1 MDTNKTTHTRDF
13 KGIWIPKE
21 IWLATDLTTFEKLLL
36 AEIDSLSTEDNC
48 FASNEYFANFFDCQP
63 NTITRG
69 ISKLK
74 ELGYVSEVGFDGR
87 KRYLKSN
94 LKVVVDKK

>member
-1 MDTNKTTHTRDF
+1 MSRDF

-21 IWLATDLTTFEKLLL
+21 IWLATDISYFEKLLW

-48 FASNEYFANFFDCQP
+48 FASNDYFAEFFQCRVE
-63 NTITRG
+63 TVSRG

-74 ELGYVSEVGFDGR
+74 ELGYISEVGFDGR

-94 LKVVVDKK
+94 LKVTIEK